1 MFKNIKI
8 HIRGMTFKDV
18 LMKINIYLSYSLHH
32 KKVIVCILGII
43 YLLTIFLSAE
53 VYFKQLMLITVP
65 LRVYFVSNI
74 ILIEQF
80 KRSTVVLGVRIQDHL
95 KTSQI

>member
-1 MFKNIKI
+1 
-8 HIRGMTFKDV
+8 MTFKDV
-18 LMKINIYLSYSLHH
+18 LIKFSIYLSYSLHH
-32 KKVIVCILGII
+32 EKVIVCILGII

-53 VYFKQLMLITVP
+53 VYFEQLMLITVP

-80 KRSTVVLGVRIQDHL
+80 KRSTVVLGVHIQDHL
-95 KTSQI
+95 KNKTKSNLNPFNI